1 MKTWLP
7 PPALHSG
14 CDSWKQEV
22 HTSQEWK
29 RRHKNPSYRNIVLH
43 SISRTVCLKGWVGE
57 DYLWAVL
64 LHKAKIIPWLST
76 ERTFSKTVNGKRQ
89 AYLSSP
95 RAPGESIGAHPDI
108 WFQASEIWVTSDGV
122 FMTKYKQAGGCQT
135 LWTPYLDGTCWLH
148 VYRTR
153 ETLPVLPL
161 GRTPPRQAHH
171 SSTAFVQN

>member
-1 MKTWLP
+1 MVVTAENKKFTHPKNEKEDTKTRVIETLFYIQFQG
-7 PPALHSG
+7 L
-14 CDSWKQEV
+14 
-22 HTSQEWK
+22 
-29 RRHKNPSYRNIVLH
+29 
-43 SISRTVCLKGWVGE
+43 CLEGWVWE
-57 DYLWAVL
+57 DYLRAVS
-64 LHKAKIIPWLST
+64 LHKAQIVPWLST

-95 RAPGESIGAHPDI
+95 RAPGESIWAHPDV
-108 WFQASEIWVTSDGV
+108 WFQASEIWVTSDCM
-122 FMTKYKQAGGCQT
+122 FMTKYKQAGDCQT
-135 LWTPYLDGTCWLH
+135 LWTPYLDGTCWLN